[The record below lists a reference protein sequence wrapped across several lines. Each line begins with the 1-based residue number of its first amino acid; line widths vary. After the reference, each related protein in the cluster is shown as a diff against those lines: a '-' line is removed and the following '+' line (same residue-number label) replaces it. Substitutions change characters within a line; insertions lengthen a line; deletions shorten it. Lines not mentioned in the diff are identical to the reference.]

1 MGKRFTY
8 HSDRYDDDVDDYRE
22 AQAQLRE
29 RRRIKHLRRAMKTRN
44 VDEMM
49 DLQEELEGSY

>member
-1 MGKRFTY
+1 MSKRFTY
-8 HSDRYDDDVDDYRE
+8 HSDRYDDDAVDYRE
-22 AQAQLRE
+22 AQAQMRE

-49 DLQEELEGSY
+49 DLQEELEGPY